1 MSVPVQYAIGGR
13 SANEVAASVEGAVR
27 GGHLAPGDSLPTVRA
42 LAARLGLSPATVAAA
57 YRALRARGLVT
68 GQGRRGT
75 RVAFRPPLLTP
86 RLEGEVPSDLVD
98 VATGNPDP
106 GLLPPWGPARA
117 ALDHEPLLYNGPAHR
132 PALIG
137 LASGQLA
144 ADGSATHALAVVG
157 GAT

>member
-27 GGHLAPGDSLPTVRA
+27 GGHLAPGESLPTVRA

-57 YRALRARGLVT
+57 YRVLQARGLVA

-75 RVAFRPPLLTP
+75 RVAYRPPLLTP
-86 RLEGEVPSDLVD
+86 RVEGEVPADLVD

-106 GLLPPWGPARA
+106 TLLPPWGPALA
-117 ALDHEPLLYNGPAHR
+117 AFGQAPLLY
-132 PALIG
+132 
-137 LASGQLA
+137 
-144 ADGSATHALAVVG
+144 
-157 GAT
+157 